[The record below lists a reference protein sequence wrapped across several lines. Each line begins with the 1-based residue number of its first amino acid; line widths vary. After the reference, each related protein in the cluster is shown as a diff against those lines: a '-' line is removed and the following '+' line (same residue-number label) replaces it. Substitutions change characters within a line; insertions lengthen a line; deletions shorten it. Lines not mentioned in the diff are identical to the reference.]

1 MRVPY
6 PHGQLVSGDTLLYSG
21 HTERDAHY
29 TEGVAFMLTPI
40 AQKALIGWKLI
51 SSRIISAK
59 LTTKRKNINLH
70 IVQCYAP
77 TNDAE
82 EEIKDGFYQ
91 QLQAE
96 LDNKKTNDITIL
108 MGDFNARIG
117 ADNKCYEE
125 IMGTHGIGQI
135 NVNGERFADLC
146 ALNQMVI
153 GGSIFPHK
161 NIHKVTWRSPDH
173 TTENQIDHICFVKR
187 FRKSFQ
193 DVRVMRG
200 ADVSSDHHMIMTTLK
215 LKLKKYPATNAVR
228 KRYNVQTLQNKD
240 VQGKF
245 QKMD

>member
-1 MRVPY
+1 MYETARTFLIAREMKAY
-6 PHGQLVSGDTLLYSG
+6 NIGLFGLSETRWLQSGQLGLVSGETLLYSG
-21 HTERDAHY
+21 HPEEDVHH
-29 TEGVAFMLTPI
+29 TEGVALMLTPI
-40 AQKALIGWKLI
+40 AQKALIGWKPI

-59 LTTKRKNINLH
+59 FTTKRNLH

-108 MGDFNARIG
+108 MGDFNAKIG
-117 ADNKCYEE
+117 ADNKGYEE

-135 NVNGERFADLC
+135 NENGERFADLC

-161 NIHKVTWRSPDH
+161 NIYKVTWRSPDH
-173 TTENQIDHICFVKR
+173 TTENQNYV
-187 FRKSFQ
+187 
-193 DVRVMRG
+193 
-200 ADVSSDHHMIMTTLK
+200 L
-215 LKLKKYPATNAVR
+215 
-228 KRYNVQTLQNKD
+228 
-240 VQGKF
+240 
-245 QKMD
+245 